1 MAPKHEADGP
11 TRLAGESSIALER
24 LSPAERR
31 VFDLV
36 LDGLSTQAIADKLVL
51 SEATIRSH
59 LTHIYEKL
67 GVHGRIELLARRAS
81 EGFVGGT
88 DDPGAAA
95 ASPYCTA
102 PWIATTFAIVGI
114 AAGFVVPA
122 SAIVFGPALMG
133 LGFAL
138 GRRLP
143 AERRWAR
150 IPVLGAGAILTV
162 EAVML
167 GLLFRPGLG

>member
-1 MAPKHEADGP
+1 MALD
-11 TRLAGESSIALER
+11 R

-31 VFDLV
+31 VLELV
-36 LDGLSTQAIADKLVL
+36 LGGFSTQAIADKLVL

-59 LTHIYEKL
+59 LTRIYEKL
-67 GVHGRIELLARRAS
+67 GVHGRIELLARSAS
-81 EGFVGGT
+81 EGFAG
-88 DDPGAAA
+88 GAADVSMA
-95 ASPYCTA
+95 APSPYDAA

-122 SAIVFGPALMG
+122 SAIVFGPALIA
-133 LGFAL
+133 LGISL

-150 IPVLGAGAILTV
+150 IPVLGAGAILTA
-162 EAVML
+162 EAAML
-167 GLLFRPGLG
+167 GLLFRPGVA

>member
-1 MAPKHEADGP
+1 MVPKHEADGP

-31 VFDLV
+31 VFDLA
-36 LDGLSTQAIADKLVL
+36 LDGLSTQAIADELVL

-59 LTHIYEKL
+59 LTRIYAKL
-67 GVHGRIELLARRAS
+67 GVQGRIELLAKMAS
-81 EGFVGGT
+81 EGFIAVP
-88 DDPGAAA
+88 DDPGVAA
-95 ASPYCTA
+95 ASPYGA
-102 PWIATTFAIVGI
+102 VPWIATTFAIVGI
-114 AAGFVVPA
+114 VAGFVVPG
-122 SAIVFGPALMG
+122 SAIVFGPALTA

-150 IPVLGAGAILTV
+150 IPVLGAGAILCV

-167 GLLFRPGLG
+167 GLLFRPG

>member
-11 TRLAGESSIALER
+11 GRPAGESSIALGL

-31 VFDLV
+31 VFDKA
-36 LDGLSTQAIADKLVL
+36 LDGLSTQAIADELVL

-59 LTHIYEKL
+59 LTRIYAKF
-67 GVHGRIELLARRAS
+67 GVRGRIELLARMAS
-81 EGFVGGT
+81 DGFVAAL
-88 DDPGAAA
+88 DDPGAASS
-95 ASPYCTA
+95 SPYGSA
-102 PWIATTFAIVGI
+102 PWIATTAAIVGI

-122 SAIVFGPALMG
+122 SAIVFGPALMA
-133 LGFAL
+133 LGVAL

-150 IPVLGAGAILTV
+150 IPVLGAGAILSV

-167 GLLFRPGLG
+167 GLLFRLG